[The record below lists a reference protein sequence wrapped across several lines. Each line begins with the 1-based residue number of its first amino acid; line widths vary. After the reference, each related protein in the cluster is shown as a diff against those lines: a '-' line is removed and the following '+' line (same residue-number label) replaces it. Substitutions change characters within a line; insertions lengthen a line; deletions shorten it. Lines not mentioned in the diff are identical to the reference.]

1 MTEDN
6 PREGTIPFKIP
17 STGDAAHTFYKAYG
31 DLSNGQRPVIILH
44 GGPGAGHE
52 YCLPFAKLHSLYNIP
67 TIFYDQIGCAQSSHF
82 PQKLRDETF
91 WHPDLFVAELN
102 NLIKHFGLDRA
113 DGTGYD
119 IIGHS
124 WGGMVASYFASHQ
137 PTRLR
142 RLILASATSDR
153 DHFSAGLWKKLEQM
167 SPQAKSTVEKAI
179 ERDDLTSPEY
189 LAVADEFMRTYL
201 CRARP
206 YPPPLL
212 AMNMKHKIE
221 DPTVGLTL

>member
-1 MTEDN
+1 MIEDN
-6 PREGTIPFKIP
+6 PREATIAFKVP
-17 STGDAAHTFYKAYG
+17 STGDAAHTYYKIYG
-31 DLSNGQRPVIILH
+31 ELNSRLRPVIVLH

-52 YCLPFAKLHSLYNIP
+52 YCLPFAKLHSVCGIP

-82 PQKLRDETF
+82 PHKLRDETF

-102 NLIKHFGLDRA
+102 NLIKHFDLDRT
-113 DGTGYD
+113 DGPGYD

-124 WGGMVASYFASHQ
+124 WGGMLAGYFASHQ
-137 PTRLR
+137 PTGLH

-153 DHFSAGLWKKLEQM
+153 DHFGAGLWKKLEQM
-167 SPQAKSTVEKAI
+167 SPEAKRTVEQAI
-179 ERDDLTSPEY
+179 EKDDLTSPEY
-189 LAVADEFMRTYL
+189 LAVANEFMSTYL

-212 AMNMKHKIE
+212 AMNMKHKKE
-221 DPTVGLTL
+221 DDTVGLSL